1 MSANNS
7 ASIVESYISIRSR
20 LLAVF
25 GDVSR
30 TKTVVVS
37 SPSSGE
43 GKTTTAINM
52 AIAFSQL
59 GKRVLLIDAD
69 MRHGALLKR
78 MRLSSMFG
86 LSDLLEG
93 RCTLDQAI
101 TSAGGTLEVISSG
114 KAVYDPEKLLSS
126 EEYENLISGV
136 RLAYDYIFVDSPAI
150 CDFNDTLYTSKNSDG
165 VVLVLREGVSTYKK
179 IDAALHHLSS
189 SNIPVL
195 GTVLNGAKNN
205 K

>member
-1 MSANNS
+1 MSVNNS

-25 GDVSR
+25 GDDSR
-30 TKTVVVS
+30 TKTVVIS

-69 MRHGALLKR
+69 MRRGTLLKR

-101 TSAGGTLEVISSG
+101 TSAGGTLDVISSG
-114 KAVYDPEKLLSS
+114 KASLDPENLLSS
-126 EEYENLISGV
+126 EEFENLISGV
-136 RLAYDYIFVDSPAI
+136 KFAYDYIFIDSPAI
-150 CDFNDTLYTSKNSDG
+150 CEFNDTLYTSKNSDG
-165 VVLVLREGVSTYKK
+165 VVMVLRESVSAYKK
-179 IDAALHHLSS
+179 IDAAFGYLAS

-195 GTVLNGAKNN
+195 GTVLNATK

>member
-7 ASIVESYISIRSR
+7 ASIVESYISIRNR
-20 LLAVF
+20 LLSVF
-25 GDVSR
+25 GDDLR
-30 TKTVVVS
+30 TKTVVVT

-69 MRHGALLKR
+69 MRRGTLLKR

-86 LSDLLEG
+86 LSDLLAG

-101 TSAGGTLEVISSG
+101 VSADSALDVISSG
-114 KAVYDPEKLLSS
+114 KSVYDSEKLLSS

-136 RLAYDYIFVDSPAI
+136 KLAYDYIFIDSPSI
-150 CDFNDTLYTSKNSDG
+150 GECNDTFYTAKNSNG
-165 VVLVLREGVSTYKK
+165 VVLVLREGLSAYKK
-179 IDAALHHLSS
+179 IDAALHNLSS

-195 GTVLNGAKNN
+195 GTILNATK

>member
-20 LLAVF
+20 LLSVF
-25 GDVSR
+25 GNDSR
-30 TKTVVVS
+30 TKTVTVS
-37 SPSSGE
+37 SPASGE

-59 GKRVLLIDAD
+59 GKRVLLIDGD
-69 MRHGALLKR
+69 MRQGSLLKR

-86 LSDLLEG
+86 LSDLLSG

-101 TSAGGTLEVISSG
+101 VSAGGTLDVISSG
-114 KAVYDPEKLLSS
+114 KTPFDPEKLLSS

-136 RLAYDYIFVDSPAI
+136 KFAYDYIFVDSPAI
-150 CDFNDTLYTSKNSDG
+150 CEFNDTLYISKNSDG
-165 VVLVLREGVSTYKK
+165 VVLVLREGVSAYKK
-179 IDAALHHLSS
+179 IDTAMHYLGS
-189 SNIPVL
+189 SNIPLL
-195 GTVLNGAKNN
+195 GAILNATK